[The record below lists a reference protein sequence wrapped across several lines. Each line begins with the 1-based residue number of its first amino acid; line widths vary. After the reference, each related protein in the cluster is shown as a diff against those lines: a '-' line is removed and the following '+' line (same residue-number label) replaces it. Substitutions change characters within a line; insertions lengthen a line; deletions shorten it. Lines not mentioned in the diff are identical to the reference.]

1 MRVSFVNTVLQT
13 NYKFFLK
20 NKKTPQEK
28 DSWDEQKNTRGTT
41 QFAKSATSGS
51 DKPYTLTRSNGRPL
65 HLLLKPSTRKWW
77 VLGSKLS
84 AYTGRRLSAC
94 FRCRTVFVTVYMDI
108 LTQLFLNVKP
118 FIVVKMQKYAVFHPA
133 FCVHNEQRSYFFSIS
148 SWQIP
153 FLVV

>member
-1 MRVSFVNTVLQT
+1 MRASFVNTVLQT

-20 NKKTPQEK
+20 TKNAPRKRFLRRA
-28 DSWDEQKNTRGTT
+28 KNTRGTT

-65 HLLLKPSTRKWW
+65 HLLLEPSTRKWW
-77 VLGSKLS
+77 VFGSKLS

-108 LTQLFLNVKP
+108 LAQLFLNVKP
-118 FIVVKMQKYAVFHPA
+118 FIVVKMQKYAVFYA
-133 FCVHNEQRSYFFSIS
+133 VFCVHNEQRSYFFSIS